1 MTQLTFENEWMDWG
15 QSGGFV
21 RLGDVSAE
29 LSMGVMS
36 FARRADVVAG
46 IARAVEA
53 GESLEAAVARA
64 GETPD
69 EPHRGV
75 VHHLSQGI
83 IVIDDTAA
91 LGADSVVD
99 TLKTL
104 TSLCAGSRRIIV
116 LIGAI
121 AFAGESDYD
130 TLEAFGALMVRLN
143 IAQVMAI
150 GAPARSIFLSVGREG
165 SWAGE
170 SQHYLDAHTAY
181 DEARA
186 FIRPGDVVVVMGSSS
201 ESLLPLV
208 DRFVEDLA

>member
-15 QSGGFV
+15 QSGGLV
-21 RLGDVSAE
+21 RLGDVSVE

-75 VHHLSQGI
+75 VHHLSRGI

-91 LGADSVVD
+91 LGADAVVD

-121 AFAGESDYD
+121 A
-130 TLEAFGALMVRLN
+130 
-143 IAQVMAI
+143 
-150 GAPARSIFLSVGREG
+150 
-165 SWAGE
+165 
-170 SQHYLDAHTAY
+170 
-181 DEARA
+181 
-186 FIRPGDVVVVMGSSS
+186 
-201 ESLLPLV
+201 
-208 DRFVEDLA
+208 

>member
-15 QSGGFV
+15 QSGGLV
-21 RLGDVSAE
+21 RLGDVSVE

-53 GESLEAAVARA
+53 GESLEAAVAR
-64 GETPD
+64 
-69 EPHRGV
+69 PHRGV
-75 VHHLSQGI
+75 VHHLSRGI

-91 LGADSVVD
+91 LGADAVVD

-150 GAPARSIFLSVGREG
+150 GARARSIFLSVGREG

-181 DEARA
+181 DSARA
-186 FIRPGDVVVVMGSSS
+186 FIGPGDVVVVMGSSS
-201 ESLLPLV
+201 ESLFPLV

>member
-1 MTQLTFENEWMDWG
+1 MSQLTFENEWMDWG
-15 QSGGFV
+15 QSGGLV

-29 LSMGVMS
+29 LTIEVMS
-36 FARRADVVAG
+36 FSRRAEVVAG
-46 IARAVEA
+46 IARGVEA

-69 EPHRGV
+69 APHRGV
-75 VHHLSQGI
+75 VHHLPHDI
-83 IVIDDTAA
+83 LVIDDTAA
-91 LGADSVVD
+91 LGADAVVD

-104 TSLCAGSRRIIV
+104 TSLSAGSRRIIV
-116 LIGAI
+116 LMGGIV
-121 AFAGESDYD
+121 FAGESDYD
-130 TLEAFGALMVRLN
+130 TLEAFGALVVRLN

-170 SQHYLDAHTAY
+170 SQHYLDAPSAY
-181 DEARA
+181 AKARA
-186 FIRPGDVVVVMGSSS
+186 FIGPGDVVVVMGSSS